1 MNPTAKKP
9 SRPVT
14 RLMDAAAAIQED
26 PPDEVDF
33 LHSILCEVGIPRSRT
48 ERRTFERNND
58 FMSIR
63 LEAGALYLEGE
74 WVEQPLPYGTK
85 PRLVM
90 IHVST
95 EAVRTRDRAVAV
107 GRSMSEFLRRLGLG
121 DSGGRKG
128 PLTLFKTQMQA
139 LAACRM
145 QLGFHRQGRSTT
157 ITNAQPIE
165 KSEAWVSREDGKRII
180 WPGTLE
186 LSEKFFN
193 SLQEHAV
200 PLDYRAVAS
209 LSHSS
214 LALDVYTYL
223 AHRLCRIGT
232 PKGLKLT
239 WRKLQQQFGQEFSDP
254 KNFKHSFI
262 IALKQALAVYPTARV
277 EPIESGLL
285 LKPSPP
291 PVSGITISVPPS
303 YAVEKPRDN

>member
-1 MNPTAKKP
+1 MIPTVKKP
-9 SRPVT
+9 SRPVA
-14 RLMDAAAAIQED
+14 RLIEAAAAIQED

-48 ERRTFERNND
+48 EQRVFERNND

-63 LEAGALYLEGE
+63 LEAGALFLDGQ
-74 WVEQPLPYGTK
+74 WIEQPLPYGTK
-85 PRLVM
+85 PRLVL

-95 EAVRTRDRAVAV
+95 EAVRTRSPKVEV

-121 DSGGRKG
+121 NNGGRKG

-145 QLGFHRQGRSTT
+145 QLGFHRQGNSTT

-165 KSEAWVSREDGKRII
+165 KFEAWISREDGKRIV
-180 WPGTLE
+180 WPGKLE
-186 LSEKFFN
+186 LSEKFYN

-232 PKGLKLT
+232 RKGLTLT

-254 KNFKHSFI
+254 KDFKDSFS
-262 IALKQALAVYPTARV
+262 IALKQALAVYPKARV
-277 EPIESGLL
+277 GPIEGGLL

-291 PVSGITISVPPS
+291 PVSAARIFVPSLPI
-303 YAVEKPRDN
+303 VEKPVDD